1 MSSIRN
7 NDMGYSD
14 PPPNA
19 NNRRNT
25 NSPIS
30 NQGQSLGYSGP
41 PPNANN
47 GSQRSQTVRA
57 QNQSYSNTWYG
68 QEVYQDTM
76 NDCIWFFSPMYI
88 LRLVEHMH
96 N

>member
-7 NDMGYSD
+7 NNMGYSD

-19 NNRRNT
+19 NNSRNT

-47 GSQRSQTVRA
+47 SSQKSQPLSA
-57 QNQSYSNTWYG
+57 QNQSYRNT
-68 QEVYQDTM
+68 
-76 NDCIWFFSPMYI
+76 
-88 LRLVEHMH
+88 
-96 N
+96 

>member
-1 MSSIRN
+1 MSTIKN

-14 PPPNA
+14 PPPPDA
-19 NNRRNT
+19 NNSRNT
-25 NSPIS
+25 DSPITT
-30 NQGQSLGYSGP
+30 QMQSMSYSGP

-47 GSQRSQTVRA
+47 SPQRSQTLSA

-76 NDCIWFFSPMYI
+76 IAFYFSLLYI
-88 LRLVEHMH
+88 FWDLSNVHD
-96 N
+96 